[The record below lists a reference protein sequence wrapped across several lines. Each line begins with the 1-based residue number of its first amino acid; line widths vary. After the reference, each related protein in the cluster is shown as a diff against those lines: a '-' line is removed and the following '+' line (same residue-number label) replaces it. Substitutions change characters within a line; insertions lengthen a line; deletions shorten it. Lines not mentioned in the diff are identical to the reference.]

1 MTKTEGTQIGT
12 SFTGTD
18 CAFPAPEK
26 APRSLWLQALRR
38 FRRHKLAMTGLSVLT
53 ILVLIAILAPVVSLY
68 DPYSINL
75 RNILD
80 APSRNHILGTDLKGR
95 DVWARLVYGA
105 RTSLSVGLV
114 AVGIS
119 TLLGTILGLGAGYYG
134 GLVDNLITRLADAV
148 FTFPPVVIVVVLVAI
163 VGPSIWNAMLVIGF
177 VSWPQV
183 CRLVRAQVLVI
194 KETDFIMAAHSMG
207 VQDRHLF
214 FNHILPNV
222 GAPIIVSA
230 TFGAGAAILQEA
242 ALSFLGMGVKPP
254 MSSWGKMLNEAQSLT
269 VLQGMPWLWIPPGLA
284 ILITVLAINFVGDGV
299 RDALDPTMQ
308 IN

>member
-1 MTKTEGTQIGT
+1 MGT

-18 CAFPAPEK
+18 RLFSATQRASQ
-26 APRSLWLQALRR
+26 SLWQQALRR
-38 FRRHKLAMTGLSVLT
+38 FCRHKLAMIGLSVLT
-53 ILVLIAILAPVVSLY
+53 ILVLIAILAPVVSLK
-68 DPYSINL
+68 DPYSIDL
-75 RNILD
+75 RSVLK
-80 APSRNHILGTDLKGR
+80 APCRDHILGTDLKGR

-105 RTSLSVGLV
+105 RTSLAVGLV
-114 AVGIS
+114 SVWIS
-119 TLLGTILGLGAGYYG
+119 TLLGTVLGIAAGYYG
-134 GLVDNLITRLADAV
+134 GLIDNLITRFADAV

-194 KETDFIMAAHSMG
+194 KEADFIMAVHSMG
-207 VQDRHLF
+207 VKDRHLL

-222 GAPIIVSA
+222 SAPIVVSA

-269 VLQGMPWLWIPPGLA
+269 VLQDMLWLWIPPGFA
-284 ILITVLAINFVGDGV
+284 ILIAVLAINFVGDGV

>member
-1 MTKTEGTQIGT
+1 
-12 SFTGTD
+12 
-18 CAFPAPEK
+18 
-26 APRSLWLQALRR
+26 
-38 FRRHKLAMTGLSVLT
+38 MTGLGVLT
-53 ILVLIAILAPVVSLY
+53 ILVLVAILAPIASLK
-68 DPYSINL
+68 DPYSIDL

-80 APSRNHILGTDLKGR
+80 APSSDHILGTDLKGR

-114 AVGIS
+114 SVGIS
-119 TLLGTILGLGAGYYG
+119 TFLGTVLGLGAGYYG
-134 GLVDNLITRLADAV
+134 GLADNLVTRLADAV

-194 KETDFIMAAHSMG
+194 KETDFIMAAHAMG
-207 VQDRHLF
+207 VPDRRLF

-222 GAPIIVSA
+222 NAPIVVSA
-230 TFGAGAAILQEA
+230 TFGAGTAILQEA

-254 MSSWGKMLNEAQSLT
+254 MSSWGNMLYDAQSLT
-269 VLQGMPWLWIPPGLA
+269 VLQSMPWLWIPPGLA
-284 ILITVLAINFVGDGV
+284 ILITVLAINFVGDGI

-308 IN
+308 ID